1 MARSKNSKQR
11 LSEQDVK
18 NIVAVLETWE
28 GPLTWDL
35 VVQRVAV
42 IVGRPF
48 SRQALHAHEVIK
60 ATFQSRKRRSR
71 AITESVRQGRAT
83 SDEIPAELA
92 VALQRAE
99 AAEVRAKALEQIVDR
114 YREKF
119 VIWLYNARNRGM
131 TEEQL
136 NAPLPFSDQVSGAL
150 WTKKGGKK

>member
-1 MARSKNSKQR
+1 MARSRNSKQR

-18 NIVAVLETWE
+18 NIVALLETWE

-42 IVGRPF
+42 VIGRPF
-48 SRQALHAHEVIK
+48 SRQALDAHEDIK
-60 ATFQSRKRRSR
+60 ATFQSRKRRNR
-71 AITESVRQGRAT
+71 AILESVKKGRAT
-83 SDEIPAELA
+83 SEEIPAELA

-99 AAEVRAKALEQIVDR
+99 AAEVRAKALEQVVDR

-119 VIWLYNARNRGM
+119 VVWLYNARNRGL

-136 NAPLPFSDQVSGAL
+136 NAPLPFSDQDAGAL
-150 WTKKGGKK
+150 WTKRGGKK

>member
-1 MARSKNSKQR
+1 MARSKNSKKR

-42 IVGRPF
+42 VVGSRF
-48 SRQALHAHEVIK
+48 SRQALDAHEVIK
-60 ATFQSRKRRSR
+60 ATFQSRKRRNR
-71 AITESVRQGRAT
+71 AMLESVKKGRAT

-92 VALQRAE
+92 LALQRAE
-99 AAEVRAKALEQIVDR
+99 AADVRAKALEEIVDR

-119 VIWLYNARNRGM
+119 IVWLYNARNRGL

-136 NAPLPFSDQVSGAL
+136 NAPLPFSDQESGAL
-150 WTKKGGKK
+150 WTKKRGKK